1 MSFSEASLQK
11 KFAELTNT
19 QQSVQTLS
27 LWLIHH
33 RKNSKTIVSTWY
45 KELTGNPK
53 PDRKLTLLY
62 LANDILQNSRK
73 KGNEYLKE
81 FSNIM
86 SDAIG
91 DIAKYS
97 DDKTR
102 FTVERI
108 LNIWK
113 DRKIYQDDQIEKFRQ
128 KLHSTKSLISPEKS
142 PSCRPDKAKLSL
154 REEVEKE
161 LSENAGIAV
170 PEPADL
176 AQMLHELESSASSDA
191 LVRQKIAAL
200 PHQVTDMEE
209 LKKLRERNEALE
221 LSKMV
226 DDASALLNG
235 YNLRLQQ
242 ELVNRKQTALKL
254 AAFIRNQSSEIEND
268 EKMISEWQEKVK
280 QVNAVKKE
288 LQNHLQS
295 LPDLASIEEA
305 AELVPLPSAGD
316 LFSN

>member
-33 RKNSKTIVSTWY
+33 RKNSKIIVKTWF
-45 KELTGNPK
+45 KELTGNSK

-73 KGNEYLKE
+73 KGSEYLKE
-81 FSNIM
+81 YSNM
-86 SDAIG
+86 MQDAIE

-113 DRKIYQDDQIEKFRQ
+113 DRKIYPDEQIEKFRQ

-142 PSCRPDKAKLSL
+142 PGSRQDKTKLSL
-154 REEVEKE
+154 REEVQKE
-161 LSENAGIAV
+161 LTENGTISV

-176 AQMLHELESSASSDA
+176 VQMLHELENSASSDA
-191 LVRQKIAAL
+191 LVRQKIATL
-200 PHQVTDMEE
+200 PHKVTDVEE
-209 LKKLRERNEALE
+209 LKRLKDRSEAIE
-221 LSKMV
+221 LSKLV
-226 DDASALLNG
+226 DESSNLLNS
-235 YNLRLQQ
+235 YNARLQE
-242 ELVNRKQTALKL
+242 ELLSRKQTAVKL
-254 AAFIRNQSSEIEND
+254 AAFIRNQNLEIEQD
-268 EKMISEWQEKVK
+268 EKLISEWQEKIK
-280 QVNAVKKE
+280 QVNVVKKE
-288 LQNHLQS
+288 LQNHLES

-305 AELVPLPSAGD
+305 AELAPLPSAGD

>member
-33 RKNSKTIVSTWY
+33 RKNSKIIVSTWF
-45 KELTGNPK
+45 KELTNHNK
-53 PDRKLTLLY
+53 PERKLTLFY

-73 KGNEYLKE
+73 KGPEYLKE
-81 FSNIM
+81 YSSLM
-86 SDAIG
+86 LDAIE

-97 DDKTR
+97 DEKIR

-113 DRKIYQDDQIEKFRQ
+113 DRKIYPDEQIEKFRQ
-128 KLHSTKSLISPEKS
+128 KLHGTKSLFSPEKS
-142 PSCRPDKAKLSL
+142 PSSR
-154 REEVEKE
+154 VEKTKMSLKDEVQKE
-161 LSENAGIAV
+161 LAENSSIRA

-176 AQMLHELESSASSDA
+176 VTMLHELESSASSDA
-191 LVRQKIAAL
+191 LVRQKIATL
-200 PHQVTDMEE
+200 PHKVTDMEE
-209 LKKLRERNEALE
+209 LKKLKDRNEAME
-221 LSKMV
+221 LSKLV
-226 DDASALLNG
+226 DEASSLLNG
-235 YNLRLQQ
+235 YNVRLQQ
-242 ELVNRKQTALKL
+242 ELLNRKQTAMKL
-254 AAFIRNQSSEIEND
+254 AAFISNQNLEIAQD
-268 EKMISEWQEKVK
+268 EKLIAEWQEKLK
-280 QVNAVKKE
+280 QVSMVKKE
-288 LQNHLQS
+288 LQNHLEN

-305 AELVPLPSAGD
+305 AELTPLPSAGD